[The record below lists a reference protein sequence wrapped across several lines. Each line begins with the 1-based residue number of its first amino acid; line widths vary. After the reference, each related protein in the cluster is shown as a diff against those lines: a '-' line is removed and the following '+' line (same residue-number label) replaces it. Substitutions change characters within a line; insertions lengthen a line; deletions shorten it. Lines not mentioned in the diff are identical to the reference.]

1 MTLHHNH
8 KIFIALGSNLGDRF
22 ENLCT
27 AVDYIEQQLGLIIKV
42 APVYEVP
49 AMGFDGDDFLNSC
62 ILVHTAKTPTES
74 LEILQGIEQS
84 MGRQPKTGKDYEN
97 RVIDLDILL
106 FDDLILN
113 EDRLIIPHPH
123 MVDRDF
129 VMKPL
134 SVIAADVEH
143 PVLKKSI
150 ASLGF
155 SKELEHVVEESG
167 ISLSRKVTSEEA
179 IVESEESLN
188 SNLLALNR
196 FPIDKL
202 NFIAIEGNI
211 GSGKTSLAHKISEDF
226 KGKCVLE
233 RFADN
238 PFLPLFYEDK
248 ERYSFPLEMSFLAD
262 RYQQLS
268 DDVAQH
274 DLFANFTV
282 ADYYVIKSLIF
293 SKITLQAEEY
303 ALYKRLFNM
312 MYKELVKPDL
322 YVYLYQTEKR
332 LLENIKTRGRDYEQ
346 NIEASYLA
354 QIQQGYSDFIR
365 SQKDLKIKVID
376 VTDLDFVNNQADYI
390 KVLEQISAAIATD

>member
-22 ENLCT
+22 ENLCD
-27 AVDYIEQQLGLIIKV
+27 AVDLIEQQLGLIIKV

-49 AMGFDGDDFLNSC
+49 AMGFDGNDFLNSC
-62 ILVHTAKTPTES
+62 ILVHAIKTPAEA
-74 LEILQGIEQS
+74 LEILQGIEKS
-84 MGRQPKTGKDYEN
+84 MGRLPKTGESYEN

-106 FDDLILN
+106 YDDVIMDDPQLTV
-113 EDRLIIPHPH
+113 PHPH
-123 MVDRDF
+123 MLDRDF
-129 VMKPL
+129 VLKPL
-134 SVIAADVEH
+134 SAIASDVEH
-143 PVLKKSI
+143 PVLKKTI
-150 ASLGF
+150 GSLAF
-155 SKELEHVVEESG
+155 SKELEHLVEESG
-167 ISLSRKVTSEEA
+167 ISLSRKQILDNLISKNK
-179 IVESEESLN
+179 SSLDN
-188 SNLLALNR
+188 DHLALNR
-196 FPIDKL
+196 FPIDQL

-274 DLFANFTV
+274 ELFSNFTV

-293 SKITLQAEEY
+293 SKITLHSEEY

-322 YVYLYQTEKR
+322 YVYLYQTEER
-332 LLENIKTRGRDYEQ
+332 LLENIKKRGRDYEQ

-390 KVLEQISAAIATD
+390 KVLEQISEAIVAN

>member
-1 MTLHHNH
+1 M
-8 KIFIALGSNLGDRF
+8 FIALGSNLGDRF
-22 ENLCT
+22 ENLCA
-27 AVDYIEQQLGLIIKV
+27 AVDHIEQQLGPVINV

-49 AMGFDGDDFLNSC
+49 AVGFSGNDFLNSC
-62 ILVHTAKTPTES
+62 MLVHSIKEP
-74 LEILQGIEQS
+74 LETLAILQQIERI
-84 MGRQPKTGKDYEN
+84 MGRQPKAGTTYEN

-106 FDDLILN
+106 FDDIVMDELELQ
-113 EDRLIIPHPH
+113 IPHPR

-134 SVIAADVEH
+134 NAIASDVLH
-143 PVLKKSI
+143 PVFKKSI
-150 ASLGF
+150 ASLWF
-155 SKELEHVVEESG
+155 NIELSEVVERTG
-167 ISLSRKVTSEEA
+167 ISLLKSK
-179 IVESEESLN
+179 
-188 SNLLALNR
+188 R
-196 FPIDKL
+196 FLKYTGNDIASYQGQNIKTQMNKFPVDKL

-211 GSGKTSLAHKISEDF
+211 GSGKTSLAMRISEDYN
-226 KGKCVLE
+226 GKCVLE

-274 DLFANFTV
+274 DLFTNFTV

-293 SKITLQAEEY
+293 SNITLEEQEY
-303 ALYKRLFNM
+303 ALYQRLFNM

-322 YVYLYQTEKR
+322 YVYLYQTEER
-332 LLENIKTRGRDYEQ
+332 LLENIKKRGRDYEQ

-354 QIQQGYSDFIR
+354 QIQQGYANFIR

-376 VTDLDFVNNQADYI
+376 VTNLDFVNNQEDYLE
-390 KVLEQISAAIATD
+390 VLRQISEAIAAG

>member
-1 MTLHHNH
+1 
-8 KIFIALGSNLGDRF
+8 
-22 ENLCT
+22 
-27 AVDYIEQQLGLIIKV
+27 
-42 APVYEVP
+42 
-49 AMGFDGDDFLNSC
+49 
-62 ILVHTAKTPTES
+62 
-74 LEILQGIEQS
+74 
-84 MGRQPKTGKDYEN
+84 MGRKPKAGNTYEN
-97 RVIDLDILL
+97 RIIDLDILL
-106 FDDLILN
+106 FDDVVTN
-113 EDRLIIPHPH
+113 EQDLIIPHPR
-123 MVDRDF
+123 MADRDF

-134 SVIAADVEH
+134 SAIAGDVIH

-150 ASLGF
+150 EALTSNNEF
-155 SKELEHVVEESG
+155 NNVFEDKG
-167 ISLSRKVTSEEA
+167 ISLSRKLPTINPIS
-179 IVESEESLN
+179 SK
-188 SNLLALNR
+188 
-196 FPIDKL
+196 FPIDQL

-226 KGKCVLE
+226 NGKCVLE

-274 DLFANFTV
+274 ELFSNFTV

-293 SKITLQAEEY
+293 SKITLQEEEY

-322 YVYLYQTEKR
+322 YVYLYQTEER
-332 LLENIKTRGRDYEQ
+332 LLENIKKRGRDYEQ

-354 QIQQGYSDFIR
+354 QIQQGYAEFIR

-376 VTDLDFVNNQADYI
+376 VTDLDFVNNQEDYL
-390 KVLEQISAAIATD
+390 KVLEQIADAIAAD